1 MIRKNDTEVVVEMTV
16 PYPVD
21 RVALRQFLLHKQRLL
36 KTKVEGTTEVESVLE
51 MLRTLECVQ
60 LDPVSVVERNQHLA
74 LAARIPGY
82 DPKLLDQLLS
92 DGKVFEYFAN
102 AACIIPVEDFPIFE
116 PIRER
121 IQTQVEEPLKK
132 LGPVVGA
139 VLERLSSEGPLP
151 SRAFKSENRVHGY
164 WDNKMPKTKESS
176 LALNLLMDA
185 GVIRVVHRERTERFF
200 DITERSIPANFV
212 KEAKTIDEADARE
225 AMIDKYLRAYRVF
238 DPRDARF
245 GWQKMTAAERRAQI
259 DRRVEKG
266 TVIPLDVEGVDRAYY
281 MLAEDLDELESFKD
295 TSPVEGPITF
305 LAPLDNL
312 LWRRERISDL
322 FDFDYK
328 WEIYT
333 PKAKRKYGP
342 YAMPILYGDQLIGR
356 MDPSL
361 DRKNSTL
368 HVRLLQLEPGVKKTS
383 QLKRE
388 IRDALERFAKFN
400 QVKDIVIEQSD
411 LRIIRVKS

>member
-1 MIRKNDTEVVVEMTV
+1 MTI

-21 RVALRQFLLHKQRLL
+21 RITLRRFLLHKQHLL
-36 KTKVEGTTEVESVLE
+36 KPKLNGTTDVSSVLQ
-51 MLRTLECVQ
+51 MLRRLECVQ

-74 LAARIPGY
+74 LAVRIPGY
-82 DPKLLDQLLS
+82 DPNLLDQLLS

-102 AACIIPVEDFPIFE
+102 AACVIPVEDFPIFE
-116 PIRER
+116 PIRDR
-121 IQTQVEEPLKK
+121 ILAQVEKPLKN

-139 VLERLSSEGPLP
+139 VLNRLASEGPLP
-151 SRAFKSENRVHGY
+151 SRAFKSENRVRGY
-164 WDNKMPKTKESS
+164 WDNQMPKTKDSS
-176 LALNLLMDA
+176 LALNLLVDA

-200 DITERSIPANFV
+200 AMTEGSIPDDFV
-212 KEAKTIDEADARE
+212 KEAKEIDEADARE
-225 AMIDKYLRAYRVF
+225 ALINKYLRAYRVF
-238 DPRDARF
+238 DQRDPRF
-245 GWQKMTAAERRAQI
+245 GWQKMNATERRAEV
-259 DRRVEKG
+259 DRRIQSD
-266 TVIPLDVEGVDRAYY
+266 TVIPLDVVGIKRAYY
-281 MLAEDLDELESFKD
+281 MLAEDLDELKSFKD
-295 TSPVEGPITF
+295 TAPIKGPVSF

-361 DRKNSTL
+361 DRKSGTL
-368 HVRLLQLEPGVKKTS
+368 HVRLLQLEPCVKKTNH
-383 QLKRE
+383 LKRE
-388 IRDALERFAKFN
+388 MHEALERFAAFN
-400 QVKDIVIEQSD
+400 QVKSIVIDQSD
-411 LRIIRVKS
+411 LN